1 MDQRRAAVTS
11 EPGAT
16 VLVLSQ
22 PEFEESVR
30 AALRGLSRPAML
42 AGNPLLSPTLV
53 LRVLRANL
61 RRRRDA
67 PVELDRPAVASH
79 VG

>member
-1 MDQRRAAVTS
+1 MSSSTGRVGAA
-11 EPGAT
+11 
-16 VLVLSQ
+16 
-22 PEFEESVR
+22 F
-30 AALRGLSRPAML
+30 LRVSNLLDPPPS
-42 AGNPLLSPTLV
+42 LLSPTLV